1 METVTLEISG
11 AEVRTIM
18 DNIHREHGVVE
29 IEHLIDAL
37 QFERKHLV
45 DFGFFSWEQ
54 P

>member
-37 QFERKHLV
+37 KFERKHLV